1 MGMKKIID
9 NLYLGDRNSAPRD
22 TELRISCAEELYQG
36 DFGTMFNRVGPVTYI
51 NFEDYPY
58 NLDRDLILKSL
69 HEIEDNIASKKI
81 YVHCMWGINRS
92 ASLVFMFMVRNG
104 YVKGSTYAEAQ
115 REFHKIYP
123 NHSPNPGWK
132 NFLKDN
138 YPYNF

>member
-9 NLYLGDRNSAPRD
+9 NLYLGDRNSAPID
-22 TELRISCAEELYQG
+22 TELRISCAEELYKG
-36 DFGTMFNRVGPVTYI
+36 PSGTLFNQTDSVTYI

-58 NLDRDLILKSL
+58 SLDKDLILKSL
-69 HEIEDNIASKKI
+69 QEIENNIANKKI

-104 YVKGSTYAEAQ
+104 YLKGDTYLSAQ
-115 REFHKIYP
+115 NEFHKIYP

-132 NFLKDN
+132 SFLKN
-138 YPYNF
+138 NFPYDF